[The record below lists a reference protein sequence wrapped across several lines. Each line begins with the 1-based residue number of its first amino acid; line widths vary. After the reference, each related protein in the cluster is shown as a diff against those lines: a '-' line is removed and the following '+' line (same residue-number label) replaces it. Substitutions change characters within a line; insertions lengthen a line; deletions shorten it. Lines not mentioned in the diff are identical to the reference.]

1 MQRIRRGKRWN
12 HPLSQ
17 GGRWTLATLPLK
29 EAGVGFPRER
39 LVRILVTN
47 DDGIMA
53 PGLAIAEEI
62 AREIAGP
69 SGEVWVV
76 APDQERSGVG
86 HCISYTAPTRLTEI
100 GDRRFSLD
108 GYPADC
114 VLVGLHKVMKDAT
127 PDLVI
132 SGVNRGHNVAE
143 DVVYSGT
150 AGAAMEGGL
159 NKVRSIALSQFY
171 RRPPD
176 GPDDL
181 WAASR
186 ELGAR
191 AVRSVLRMPFPDRT
205 FYNVNFPAV
214 SAAEVAGMTVCPQ
227 GIRADATFGI
237 EDHTAANG
245 RSFQFLSHRTANNS
259 APDGSDA
266 RLLIDGWVTITPL
279 RPQLTAA
286 DLLDQARAA
295 LDGG

>member
-1 MQRIRRGKRWN
+1 M
-12 HPLSQ
+12 
-17 GGRWTLATLPLK
+17 
-29 EAGVGFPRER
+29 
-39 LVRILVTN
+39 RILVTN

-62 AREIAGP
+62 ALDVAGP

-86 HCISYTAPTRLTEI
+86 HCISYTNPTRLTQLSE
-100 GDRRFSLD
+100 RRFSVD

-114 VLVGLHKVMKDAT
+114 VLVGLHKVLKDT
-127 PDLVI
+127 PPDLVI

-159 NKVRSIALSQFY
+159 NQVRSIALSQFY

-176 GPDDL
+176 GPDDV

-186 ELGAR
+186 TAGAET
-191 AVRSVLRMPFPDRT
+191 VRTVLRMPCPDRT

-214 SAAEVAGMTVCPQ
+214 DAADIQGTTVCPQ

-245 RSFQFLSHRTANNS
+245 RSFQFVSHRTANTS

-266 RLLIDGWVTITPL
+266 RMLIEGWITITPL
-279 RPQLTAA
+279 RPQLTAT
-286 DLLDQARAA
+286 DLMDQARAV
-295 LDGG
+295 LDGA